1 MKNMKWLKKGIENQS
16 IGLLPIILFMFLY
29 NYFDYRLSFVV
40 AVAFCVISFFA
51 YYLLRKDR
59 KYMYMLVLTI
69 ATFILYSLFMCLR
82 IYPILYVYS
91 SLVIELLLVG
101 VLAVAGIFKQR
112 MFRLIRESEANKFE
126 KNRMRNL
133 LNEFY
138 FIAPIVKRIYMIH
151 LFSVL
156 VYGLLPDSMQSIT
169 FERFLLR
176 SLPVIIGICI
186 ILFEQLRLFL
196 LLYQLENE
204 TWLPVLSGEGRVI
217 GRIASSVSKSVP
229 KKYYHPVLR
238 VMIVCDGK
246 LFLTRRDFRA
256 YVSPGKWD
264 TPLYCHIKF
273 RQTIEDSLY
282 SLAANLMDKYSIVP
296 HLLVRYIHE
305 TEKVKHQVSLYMVN
319 VTNSQLADLNISN
332 GKLWTFGQIKSD
344 IENGIFS
351 EYFNEEYSYLSN
363 TIMLAEQYRNA
374 D

>member
-1 MKNMKWLKKGIENQS
+1 
-16 IGLLPIILFMFLY
+16 
-29 NYFDYRLSFVV
+29 
-40 AVAFCVISFFA
+40 
-51 YYLLRKDR
+51 
-59 KYMYMLVLTI
+59 
-69 ATFILYSLFMCLR
+69 
-82 IYPILYVYS
+82 
-91 SLVIELLLVG
+91 
-101 VLAVAGIFKQR
+101 
-112 MFRLIRESEANKFE
+112 
-126 KNRMRNL
+126 
-133 LNEFY
+133 
-138 FIAPIVKRIYMIH
+138 MIH

-204 TWLPVLSGEGRVI
+204 TWLPVLSDEGRVI

-296 HLLVRYIHE
+296 HLLVRYIRE

>member
-1 MKNMKWLKKGIENQS
+1 MKWLKKGIENQS
-16 IGLLPIILFMFLY
+16 IGLLPIILFMFLD

-59 KYMYMLVLTI
+59 KYMYMLVPTI

-112 MFRLIRESEANKFE
+112 MFRLIRESDANKFE

-204 TWLPVLSGEGRVI
+204 TWLPVLSDEGRVI

>member
-16 IGLLPIILFMFLY
+16 IGLLPIILFLFLD

-59 KYMYMLVLTI
+59 KYMYMLVPTI

-112 MFRLIRESEANKFE
+112 MFRLIRESDANKFE

-204 TWLPVLSGEGRVI
+204 TWLPVLSDEGRVI
-217 GRIASSVSKSVP
+217 GRIACSVSKSVP
-229 KKYYHPVLR
+229 
-238 VMIVCDGK
+238 
-246 LFLTRRDFRA
+246 
-256 YVSPGKWD
+256 
-264 TPLYCHIKF
+264 
-273 RQTIEDSLY
+273 
-282 SLAANLMDKYSIVP
+282 
-296 HLLVRYIHE
+296 
-305 TEKVKHQVSLYMVN
+305 
-319 VTNSQLADLNISN
+319 
-332 GKLWTFGQIKSD
+332 
-344 IENGIFS
+344 
-351 EYFNEEYSYLSN
+351 
-363 TIMLAEQYRNA
+363 
-374 D
+374 